1 MCWLLVWAGC
11 LVSIRF
17 SCNCGVKEGD
27 FAGAFCLHGE
37 VNGRCCLHSISRSC
51 VLCLFANWSLVLEV
65 GRSQYKV
72 QEVCDLTTWVGQ
84 DCFQWWYIIPTKYS
98 LYLFHHFSTMD
109 IFIWSNSLDQL
120 NTYPPIFSHLSSH
133 DYYHPWNI
141 GVTNYC
147 IGGHHLILQAI
158 LITLSFSSK

>member
-1 MCWLLVWAGC
+1 MFLFLRDGGGFCYKMFCTLIEALDNIGLYWWCESYGRYWSVWLLVWAGC

-51 VLCLFANWSLVLEV
+51 VLCLFVNWSLVLEV

-84 DCFQWWYIIPTKYS
+84 DCFQWWYIIPTRYS
-98 LYLFHHFSTMD
+98 LYLFHHFLP
-109 IFIWSNSLDQL
+109 W
-120 NTYPPIFSHLSSH
+120 IFSS
-133 DYYHPWNI
+133 D
-141 GVTNYC
+141 
-147 IGGHHLILQAI
+147 LIL
-158 LITLSFSSK
+158 